1 MSTDRGLTMG
11 REGFFCVLLL
21 ITTAA
26 AYSTS
31 VATLTAKSG
40 DAGVISDFTKRLSN
54 PPRSWVR
61 GGDVCSGTFVGIT
74 CDVSGRITGIN
85 LTDKGLSGTLTL
97 FLSSLGALEILDLRT
112 ALPKII
118 EMDNLPLQPWLIPN
132 TIAKCTALQIFSAS
146 NTSII
151 GALPA
156 ELANLK
162 SLTIL
167 WLSYNYLRGS
177 LHAWLA
183 ELSSLE
189 ILGLDNQ
196 MSDVKLSGN
205 LDVLGSLKSL
215 KELWIQSNLFS
226 GQIPDFNNSQLQV
239 LNLTDNMLTGLVP
252 SSLIDLESLQSVQ
265 LSNNLLQGPW
275 PVFPT
280 GVIVDIVSGN
290 RFCLHVPGPCDP
302 QVSILLDVA
311 SGFGFPIEL
320 AQTWAGNSPCNGSW
334 VGIVCRGIIVVA
346 INLSGQNLSGFISPA
361 FANLS
366 MLERLDL
373 SKNQLKRVIPKAL
386 TILTHLRF
394 LNVSNNDLSGL
405 VPRFNSRAEVVT
417 EGNPLLSP
425 NSKSNVLMIG
435 VIVGSTLAGVVILLL
450 LAWLCLHIWKKRNAS
465 GPALETQVSTHM
477 TTGTIDSTHQSLTTQ
492 CTDAA
497 CQSLSH
503 VEKLP
508 INVLT
513 NATNNFDE
521 NMILGKG
528 GSAVVFKGVLNDEPV
543 AVKRFNSDTMST
555 KQAKE
560 FINEIDVVGKLS
572 HRNLV
577 KLLGY
582 CIHNN
587 ERLLV
592 YEYMPAGTLWER
604 LKPSDHMPLTWA
616 QRMMISLDVARG
628 IEYLH
633 GMNQQ
638 AFIRDLKPSNILLDQ
653 DLRAK
658 VSDFGLIK
666 TAENKSST
674 SSKAVGTFGYLAP
687 EYAGLLAFKR
697 NLNRFSKSSAMPSL
711 PPIVNQAI
719 LSPHAFKKYF
729 ALSYFSPPLKDSN
742 LYKDLEIR
750 ALIAMGE
757 LSTKVDVFAYG
768 VVLMEIITGRK
779 AIDESLPDDGK
790 FLAPIFKTKV
800 LDKEKFR
807 DIVDPALELNDEDW
821 DTLLEV
827 ADLAHHCTALEPR
840 HRPGMHNC
848 VTILSNMV
856 DQWKPTVVGCEKGET
871 SSMGL
876 NQLVDKWIEK
886 DLTTSGWKKEDNT
899 TSGSES
905 D

>member
-1 MSTDRGLTMG
+1 
-11 REGFFCVLLL
+11 
-21 ITTAA
+21 
-26 AYSTS
+26 
-31 VATLTAKSG
+31 
-40 DAGVISDFTKRLSN
+40 
-54 PPRSWVR
+54 
-61 GGDVCSGTFVGIT
+61 
-74 CDVSGRITGIN
+74 
-85 LTDKGLSGTLTL
+85 
-97 FLSSLGALEILDLRT
+97 
-112 ALPKII
+112 
-118 EMDNLPLQPWLIPN
+118 MDNLPLQPWLIPN

-311 SGFGFPIEL
+311 S
-320 AQTWAGNSPCNGSW
+320 
-334 VGIVCRGIIVVA
+334 
-346 INLSGQNLSGFISPA
+346 
-361 FANLS
+361 
-366 MLERLDL
+366 
-373 SKNQLKRVIPKAL
+373 
-386 TILTHLRF
+386 
-394 LNVSNNDLSGL
+394 
-405 VPRFNSRAEVVT
+405 

-638 AFIRDLKPSNILLDQ
+638 AFIRDLKPSNILLGPRLESQGFRFWVDQ
-653 DLRAK
+653 D
-658 VSDFGLIK
+658 
-666 TAENKSST
+666 
-674 SSKAVGTFGYLAP
+674 
-687 EYAGLLAFKR
+687 
-697 NLNRFSKSSAMPSL
+697 
-711 PPIVNQAI
+711 
-719 LSPHAFKKYF
+719 
-729 ALSYFSPPLKDSN
+729 
-742 LYKDLEIR
+742 
-750 ALIAMGE
+750 
-757 LSTKVDVFAYG
+757 
-768 VVLMEIITGRK
+768 
-779 AIDESLPDDGK
+779 
-790 FLAPIFKTKV
+790 
-800 LDKEKFR
+800 
-807 DIVDPALELNDEDW
+807 
-821 DTLLEV
+821 
-827 ADLAHHCTALEPR
+827 C
-840 HRPGMHNC
+840 
-848 VTILSNMV
+848 
-856 DQWKPTVVGCEKGET
+856 
-871 SSMGL
+871 
-876 NQLVDKWIEK
+876 
-886 DLTTSGWKKEDNT
+886 
-899 TSGSES
+899 
-905 D
+905 